1 MPDDAPVPARPQ
13 PGMLALADGGRG
25 RGEEQ
30 TMREDEALEELAEHR
45 RTAEQLRVITA
56 QLSHVLEGSRD
67 GYFDWDVGSGQVQL
81 LGITQ
86 IREPRLCLLGLGH
99 RWFA

>member
-1 MPDDAPVPARPQ
+1 MGVSPGAAGVRARRAWVAPRV
-13 PGMLALADGGRG
+13 GG
-25 RGEEQ
+25 
-30 TMREDEALEELAEHR
+30 H
-45 RTAEQLRVITA
+45 
-56 QLSHVLEGSRD
+56 
-67 GYFDWDVGSGQVQL
+67 L